1 MTPEQEAQ
9 FNLFGCGSR
18 CIIKLAEL
26 RQKAITKAEFIDR
39 FAPKYPAWNKQCG
52 IVTISDIIDITRELG
67 LARCAEAFRGRAKVR
82 QLAEKMPIPGVLVR
96 TERELAP
103 NRELGEGY
111 HIRLLRGFA
120 AEKWL
125 LWDPSQD
132 GRDIDNR
139 PFTEAGLEERLAHF
153 VVLQ

>member
-9 FNLFGCGSR
+9 FNLFGCGPR

-26 RQKAITKAEFIDR
+26 RQKPITKAEFIDR
-39 FAPKYPAWNKQCG
+39 FAPKYPAWNTQCG
-52 IVTISDIIDITRELG
+52 VVNHSDIINIARELG
-67 LARCAEAFRGRAKVR
+67 LARSAEDFGDRAKVR
-82 QLAEKMPIPGVLVR
+82 QLAESTPTPGVLVL
-96 TERELAP
+96 TEREQAP
-103 NRELGEGY
+103 NGDWSERH

-120 AEKWL
+120 GDRWL

-139 PFTEAGLEERLAHF
+139 PFTEAQLEKRLAHF